1 MKKFFKKYEFT
12 IMAILLVVAIFG
24 SAAVA
29 CCVSYDNNKVN
40 TNTYCSKGVIVEATE
55 NDYVVELDNG
65 HQFSFSSEEQFII
78 DTIVNVCFDMG
89 KTDAIKDDIIIA
101 VSVDNYALA
110 ESLFNE

>member
-12 IMAILLVVAIFG
+12 IMAILLVVAILG
-24 SAAVA
+24 TAAIA

-55 NDYVVELDNG
+55 NEYIVELDNG

-89 KTDAIKDDIIIA
+89 KTDAIEDDTIIA

>member
-29 CCVSYDNNKVN
+29 CCVSYDDNKVN

-89 KTDAIKDDIIIA
+89 KTDAIEDDIIIA